1 MGSSTGSEYCDSED
15 ISTGPVASPCACACV
30 RARGVAAAL
39 ERLGRSGFGTRGCVG
54 RRPGQ
59 GARSSG
65 AREGSTGAGQGRL
78 VARPGRAAEEGGRR
92 EKEGRK
98 RKREEKWKREKGKR
112 RERGREKERDGAGFA
127 APTAAGRARAPV
139 ARDVRD
145 EG

>member
-1 MGSSTGSEYCDSED
+1 
-15 ISTGPVASPCACACV
+15 V
-30 RARGVAAAL
+30 
-39 ERLGRSGFGTRGCVG
+39 LG
-54 RRPGQ
+54 
-59 GARSSG
+59 
-65 AREGSTGAGQGRL
+65 
-78 VARPGRAAEEGGRR
+78 EEGR
-92 EKEGRK
+92 EEEGK